1 MAASEGGQGRRE
13 EKESGLLRFFFG
25 LLDRQNFS
33 AVGGLFT
40 LSAGTEDGG
49 ADVGSVYAGFPAVSG
64 KKKTV
69 NTVN

>member
-13 EKESGLLRFFFG
+13 EKESGLLSFLASWTGRI
-25 LLDRQNFS
+25 S
-33 AVGGLFT
+33 VIGGLFT

-49 ADVGSVYAGFPAVSG
+49 ADVGSVCAGFPAVSG